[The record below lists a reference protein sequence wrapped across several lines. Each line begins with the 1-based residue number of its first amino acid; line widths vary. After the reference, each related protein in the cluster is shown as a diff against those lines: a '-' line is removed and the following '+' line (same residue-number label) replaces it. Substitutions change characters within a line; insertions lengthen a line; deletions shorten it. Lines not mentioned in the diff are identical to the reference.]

1 MSRKI
6 CVVTGSR
13 AEYGLLFWLMKEIQ
27 TDPDLTLQ
35 LVVSGMH
42 LAEKFGATWRE
53 IEKDG
58 FAIDASV
65 DMELG
70 DDTPTAIV
78 RSMGKGMVGAAE
90 AFERLRPD
98 MVVVLGDRFEIFAAA
113 QAAMLARIPI
123 AHIHGGELT
132 EGLID
137 EAIRH
142 AVTKMAHL
150 HFTSAEPYRRR
161 VIQLG
166 EDPDRVFNVGAVGLD
181 NIFKLD
187 LLGLDDLESRMDFA
201 LGNRFFLVTY
211 HPLTLG
217 NDDQGKAINQLM
229 AALDMFPEYRVIITG
244 VNADPGNSRIAQRIM
259 EYAENNSGRVLL
271 RQSLGQLNYLSAM
284 KHCSAVIG
292 NSSSGIIE
300 APAMKVPTIN
310 MGERQRGRI
319 RAESV
324 IDCGETSN
332 DIAVA
337 IKKAISPEFR
347 ATLPTIKNPHGDGG
361 ASRAIKNI
369 IKNTKLENILMKRF
383 NDLPVTR

>member
-1 MSRKI
+1 MPRKI
-6 CVVTGSR
+6 CVITGSR
-13 AEYGLLFWLMKEIQ
+13 AEYGLLFWLMKEIKADQ
-27 TDPDLTLQ
+27 ELDLQ

-42 LAEKFGATWRE
+42 MAEKFGATWRE

-58 FAIDASV
+58 FNIDARV
-65 DMELG
+65 DMELV
-70 DDTPTAIV
+70 DDTPTAIA
-78 RSMGKGMVGAAE
+78 RSMGNGMVGAAE
-90 AFERLRPD
+90 AFERLKPD
-98 MVVVLGDRFEIFAAA
+98 MVVVLGDRFEIFATA

-132 EGLID
+132 EGAMD

-150 HFTSAEPYRRR
+150 HFTSAKVYRQR

-166 EDPDRVFNVGAVGLD
+166 EEPDRVFNVGAPGID

-187 LLGLDDLESRMDFA
+187 LLDIDGIQSALGFA
-201 LGNRFFLVTY
+201 LGNSFFLVTY

-217 NDDQGKAINQLM
+217 DDDQGKTINQLL

-244 VNADPGNSRIAQRIM
+244 VNADPKSGIIAERIK
-259 EYAENNSGRVLL
+259 EYAAANPDRVML
-271 RQSLGQLNYLSAM
+271 RQSLGQLNYLSVM
-284 KHCSAVIG
+284 KHCSAVVG

-300 APAMKVPTIN
+300 APAMKVPTVNI
-310 MGERQRGRI
+310 GERQRGRLK
-319 RAESV
+319 AESV

-332 DIAVA
+332 GIVGA

-347 ATLPTIKNPHGDGG
+347 ATLPTIKNPYGNGG
-361 ASRAIKNI
+361 ASKAIKNI
-369 IKNTKLENILMKRF
+369 IKSTKLENILMKRF
-383 NDLPVTR
+383 NDLPVT